1 VNGDKCRRD
10 GRDFGRRVNRA
21 ACDTTKLYCNGGQ
34 KPGAMAA
41 KSIGPVSLQQVSP
54 QQIQIQ

>member
-1 VNGDKCRRD
+1 M
-10 GRDFGRRVNRA
+10 GRRVNRA